1 MLGEREK
8 VGVPKREYLCGN
20 WALGELKHASRGVVG
35 GKYCSTISVLFPFH
49 MLPAQQECWM
59 MIMSK

>member
-1 MLGEREK
+1 MLGEGEK

-49 MLPAQQECWM
+49 MLPAQQE
-59 MIMSK
+59 